1 MWHCQVHALLLLLLM
16 PGTEPDVSAAAG
28 EAFDKVAR
36 MLGLDMR
43 PSGGAA
49 VEALAL
55 EGDAQRFKFSVP
67 LQRRNNC
74 NFSYA
79 GLKTAVRLACEAE
92 MPEGPTPANRQV
104 GYCASFNLALRW
116 HVPARKCMPSALQV
130 CADIAASFQRV
141 AIMHLAERCRR
152 GCRQVA
158 AIHK

>member
-1 MWHCQVHALLLLLLM
+1 
-16 PGTEPDVSAAAG
+16 
-28 EAFDKVAR
+28 
-36 MLGLDMR
+36 MLGLEMR

-67 LQRRNNC
+67 LQRQNNC

-92 MPEGPTPANRQV
+92 MPEGPTPTNRQV
-104 GYCASFNLALRW
+104 GHCAAYNLGPMWRF
-116 HVPARKCMPSALQV
+116 PANKCMPSALQV

-141 AIMHLAERCRR
+141 AVMHLAERCRR
-152 GCRQVA
+152 GCRRVTAIQQVMSSSA
-158 AIHK
+158 LVVGQP